1 MSVEI
6 LSTAAQLYEHV
17 GMWELSIMMSVS
29 VCLSVTVRKLY
40 GTICPIFTIFV
51 HDCGSVFLWRRCDAL
66 RTSGFKDDVISQV
79 MGHVRH
85 IN

>member
-17 GMWELSIMMSVS
+17 GMWELSIVMSVS

-40 GTICPIFTIFV
+40 GTICPIFTILCMTVARFSSGGV
-51 HDCGSVFLWRRCDAL
+51 AIHYVLPVSRM
-66 RTSGFKDDVISQV
+66 TSFRK
-79 MGHVRH
+79 
-85 IN
+85 